1 MIRRILKSILVLVLT
16 TLLTAG
22 RVLSQ
27 DNGTEFGVM
36 NDLTVLG
43 VQGDYLDPD
52 VEIKGFTVFGA
63 TQTAYTANIS
73 SGPGNVIINGVLGVS
88 SGAYIA
94 GASTFAYV
102 SSITI
107 RGANAIFI
115 NGGNTDNLLAKDAA
129 GYLKWIDKTALG
141 DNLGNHIAT
150 RTLTTNYGI
159 NASTITVSTLT
170 VNNTLYGSTG
180 TFTGYLNAN
189 AYLVNNSTMV
199 RILPGTD
206 SIAYGVYAG
215 TSNLAGGNYNVFIGN
230 YAGTSNT
237 DGDYNTANGYAAL
250 YNNTTGWDNTANG
263 AWALYKNTTGENNT
277 ANGAWAL
284 YDNTTGSHNT
294 ANGAGALFYNTTG
307 NYNTANGAGALFYNT
322 TGNYNTA
329 NGAWALYDNTTGN
342 DNTANGARAL
352 SNNTTGSENTANGAW
367 ALYKNTTGSE
377 NTAIGYEAL
386 FYNQTG
392 SQNTVVGA
400 YAGGYGAGAENSF
413 SSSTIMGAYAGYKI
427 STGSANTLLGY
438 GAGMELTTGSGNIVI
453 STGATVFPSGG
464 ANNKLNIGN
473 TIYGDLLSGNLG
485 IGTTSPERRL
495 QVGNSGDGTSA
506 IANAWNTFSSI
517 RWKENIKPID
527 NALDKV
533 KKLQGVYF
541 DWKQT
546 KKHDVGLIAEEV
558 GKVIPEVV
566 DFEEDGKYAKGLD
579 YAKLVSVLIEAIK
592 EQQRQIEGLKKE
604 ISELKSR

>member
-36 NDLTVLG
+36 DDLTVLG

-107 RGANAIFI
+107 SGANAIFI
-115 NGGNTDNLLAKDAA
+115 NGGNTDNLLAKDEA

-150 RTLTTNYGI
+150 MTLTANYGI

-170 VNNTLYGSTG
+170 INNTLYGSTG

-215 TSNLAGGNYNVFIGN
+215 TSNLTTGNYNVFIGN

-237 DGDYNTANGYAAL
+237 DGDYNVAVGPYAL
-250 YNNTTGWDNTANG
+250 FSNTTGSSNTANG
-263 AWALYKNTTGENNT
+263 A
-277 ANGAWAL
+277 
-284 YDNTTGSHNT
+284 
-294 ANGAGALFYNTTG
+294 
-307 NYNTANGAGALFYNT
+307 
-322 TGNYNTA
+322 
-329 NGAWALYDNTTGN
+329 
-342 DNTANGARAL
+342 
-352 SNNTTGSENTANGAW
+352 
-367 ALYKNTTGSE
+367 
-377 NTAIGYEAL
+377 
-386 FYNQTG
+386 
-392 SQNTVVGA
+392 
-400 YAGGYGAGAENSF
+400 
-413 SSSTIMGAYAGYKI
+413 YAGYNI
-427 STGSANTLLGY
+427 TTGSANTLYGFEAGY
-438 GAGMELTTGSGNIVI
+438 NITTGTGNII
-453 STGATVFPSGG
+453 IGYKQNAPSATS
-464 ANNKLNIGN
+464 NNTLNIGGLIFGTDMVAGGTGGKVGISTNAPQATLDIKSTTGMAQIWRDSNGVIVGSMSATGVLQAIKFIGDGSGLTNLPPAPGDNLGNHIATMTLNMSNFPIINVSSINITGQNVSGSDALLTIAGSTMVVLNNGNVGIGTIAPEAKLQVVGGEFWLFNEGANPRVIIGDNGN
-473 TIYGDLLSGNLG
+473 TGQYGYLGWDSNNDYYRIETDGTNGLKIKGNYVSIGNIYPSQPLIIGVNTTELFRIQDNGNVG
-485 IGTTSPERRL
+485 IGTTAPCL
-495 QVGNSGDGTSA
+495 
-506 IANAWNTFSSI
+506 
-517 RWKENIKPID
+517 
-527 NALDKV
+527 
-533 KKLQGVYF
+533 
-541 DWKQT
+541 
-546 KKHDVGLIAEEV
+546 
-558 GKVIPEVV
+558 
-566 DFEEDGKYAKGLD
+566 
-579 YAKLVSVLIEAIK
+579 
-592 EQQRQIEGLKKE
+592 
-604 ISELKSR
+604 